1 MPKPNLISSRQ
12 CHSKWSIRQQRRRK
26 GAAPANG
33 PCEVCFCAVHA
44 YSEKLPVAGGAR
56 NGRCVLAREMVVLD
70 KAQRRDAGVKLI
82 ALARQA
88 RDAVEALLADATAAV
103 RTGVTVDHQMLDAVL
118 DREQRAT
125 HGLAWLATYV
135 ESVRQLAAYAERMHA
150 GGTLGEVEE
159 LLVRLGIGEYLA
171 QIQGGIPMSQG
182 EIVRPLDLG
191 LAAEAVVAR
200 LAGPLHA
207 FAPDHAQQRARLVEL
222 MRKHHGVAVGDCG
235 LDETLA
241 TMREEMRKFADSEI
255 APQAQQWHRTNSYI
269 PLEVVAQMS
278 ELGVFGLTIPPD
290 YGGLGLG
297 KESMCVVS
305 EELSRGYIGVGS
317 LGTRSEIAAELI
329 IGGGT
334 EEQKNRWLPKLASG
348 EVLPT
353 AVFTEPNSGSD
364 LASIKTRAVRQDDVY
379 KVYGNKTWITH
390 PVRADLMTLL
400 VRTNPSEPG
409 HRGLSMLLA
418 EKPRGTD
425 DNPFPAAG
433 MSGTEIEVLGY
444 RGMKEYEIA
453 FDGFEVKAENL
464 LGGVEGLGFRQLM
477 QTFESARIQTA
488 ARAIGVA
495 QAAMEQA
502 LAYAQQRQ
510 QFGGPIINF
519 PRVADKIAM
528 MAVEIM
534 IARQLTYFAARRKD
548 SGKRCDLEAGM
559 AKLLAARVAWANAD
573 NAVQIH
579 GGNGFALEFP
589 VSRILCDARILSIFE
604 GAAEIQAQVIAR
616 RLLSAGN

>member
-1 MPKPNLISSRQ
+1 M
-12 CHSKWSIRQQRRRK
+12 
-26 GAAPANG
+26 
-33 PCEVCFCAVHA
+33 
-44 YSEKLPVAGGAR
+44 
-56 NGRCVLAREMVVLD
+56 D
-70 KAQRRDAGVKLI
+70 KAQRRDAGAKLI

-88 RDAVEALLADATAAV
+88 REAVEALLADATAAV
-103 RTGVTVDHQMLDAVL
+103 RGRVTVDHQVLDALL

-150 GGTLGEVEE
+150 GGTLGEIEE

-182 EIVRPLDLG
+182 EMVRPADLG
-191 LAAEAVVAR
+191 LAAEAVAVR
-200 LAGPLHA
+200 LAGPLHE
-207 FAPDHAQQRARLVEL
+207 FAQDHVGHRARLVEL
-222 MRKHHGVAVGDCG
+222 MRERREVTVGDCG
-235 LDETLA
+235 LDETLT

-278 ELGVFGLTIPPD
+278 ELGVFGLTIPQD

-329 IGGGT
+329 TGSGT
-334 EEQKNRWLPKLASG
+334 EEQKSRWLPKLASG

-364 LASIKTRAVRQDDVY
+364 LASIKTRAVRQSDVY

-400 VRTNPSEPG
+400 VRTNPSESG

-425 DNPFPAAG
+425 DEPFPAAG

-453 FDGFEVKAENL
+453 FDGFEVKVENL

-488 ARAIGVA
+488 ARAVGVA

-502 LAYAQQRQ
+502 LAYAQERQ
-510 QFGGPIINF
+510 QFGEPIVNF

-559 AKLLAARVAWANAD
+559 AKLLAARVAWASAD
-573 NAVQIH
+573 NAVQVH

-589 VSRILCDARILSIFE
+589 ASRILCDARILSIFE

-616 RLLSAGN
+616 RLLSVGN